1 MEMII
6 IGIVTAIAAL
16 VVLFKMNIY
25 RFLWAEVIVDILFS
39 AALIML
45 FAGTLGG
52 ITHGAQP

>member
-25 RFLWAEVIVDILFS
+25 IGSCGLRS
-39 AALIML
+39 SS
-45 FAGTLGG
+45 TSCS
-52 ITHGAQP
+52 AQP